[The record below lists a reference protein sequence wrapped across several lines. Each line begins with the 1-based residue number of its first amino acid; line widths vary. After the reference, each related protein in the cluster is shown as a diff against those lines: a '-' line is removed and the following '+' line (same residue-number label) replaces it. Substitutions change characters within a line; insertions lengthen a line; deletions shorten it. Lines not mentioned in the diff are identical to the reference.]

1 MAQRSLPKRR
11 RGGVPDRTRSCR
23 RVAILVTLSLAS
35 GGWTYTL
42 VSADEA
48 ARDEPASLPSPSVPE
63 MAPVVAASVSSA
75 RAVQTAEAGS
85 AAARAKLTDNAIPAP
100 ALAAYQRAAHVLDA
114 ADPACRLDWSLLAA
128 IGHVESNHGR
138 HGENVLRSDGI
149 STPGI
154 YGLPLDGRPGTT
166 EIRDTDAGL
175 YDRDEVFDRAVGA
188 MQFIPETWSRVGV
201 DADGDGRRDPQDIDD
216 AALAAGVYL
225 CSGSDDLSTAAGQVA
240 AVHRYN
246 HSDSYVRLV
255 RSLAASYAAGD
266 QSATALMPPAAA
278 RLAARDDDRAP
289 VTDAHPVSAAA
300 APPTPAPVV
309 RKPAVGSTKPA
320 GGGGAAEPPAAPQP
334 AGSPILVGLQ
344 DVTVAGT
351 TAVLGTV
358 SLLDGLTA
366 GLLTRP

>member
-1 MAQRSLPKRR
+1 MAQRSVPKRR
-11 RGGVPDRTRSCR
+11 RGGVPDRERTCR
-23 RVAILVTLSLAS
+23 RTAVLVTLSMVS
-35 GGWTYTL
+35 GGWTYAL
-42 VSADEA
+42 ALPDKGAREGLA
-48 ARDEPASLPSPSVPE
+48 ALPVPSVPE
-63 MAPVVAASVSSA
+63 AAPAVAASVSA
-75 RAVQTAEAGS
+75 TRAVRTAAAGS
-85 AAARAKLTDNAIPAP
+85 PAARARMTSAAIPAP
-100 ALAAYQRAAHVLDA
+100 ALSAYQRAAYVIDA

-138 HGENVLRSDGI
+138 YGENVLRSDGI

-154 YGLPLDGRPGTT
+154 YGVPLDGRPGTT

-188 MQFIPETWSRVGV
+188 MQFIPATWSRVGV

-225 CSGSDDLSTAAGQVA
+225 CSGSDDLSTAGGQVA

-255 RSLAASYAAGD
+255 RSLASSYAAGD
-266 QSATALMPPAAA
+266 HGATALIQPTAV
-278 RLAARDDDRAP
+278 RLAAGDGHRAT
-289 VTDAHPVSAAA
+289 VTDARPASAA
-300 APPTPAPVV
+300 APPAPAPVST
-309 RKPAVGSTKPA
+309 KPDAGSTKPA
-320 GGGGAAEPPAAPQP
+320 GGGGAAEPPASPAP

-358 SLLDGLTA
+358 SLLTGLT
-366 GLLTRP
+366 GELLTRP